1 MPNTYCTTPSHSL
14 GTVRA
19 SRKGLPKAVVAT
31 TVKLKK
37 GESVFWRK
45 GNILCLKW
53 FDKQQVTLISTI
65 HQAVE
70 LQVKTNF
77 VGQPVIKP
85 HLIHDYNLKMGGVD
99 HSDNFLSHYQTLKS
113 IKWYRK
119 LILHLI
125 NMAILNAYILNRK
138 YGRQKLSHSGYREYI
153 ANYLITTSLGTATC
167 LKKKQPVDID
177 NTQSRLCGQ
186 HFPVKLP
193 PVSGSKRKSP
203 ARKCTVCNFTKQQLA
218 HYNKMDLEL
227 PIKYS
232 SYGCTVCQSLTLCIT
247 PCFKIFHSHL
257 NYRQVVLNY
266 KLDGLLLGDL

>member
-1 MPNTYCTTPSHSL
+1 MYNSFSL
-14 GTVRA
+14 LRYRA
-19 SRKGLPKAVVAT
+19 SRKGLPKAVVAK

-37 GESVFWRK
+37 GESVFRRK

-53 FDKQQVTLISTI
+53 FDKWQVTLISTI

-85 HLIHDYNLKMGGVD
+85 HLIHDYNLKMGRVD
-99 HSDNFLSHYQTLKS
+99 HSDNFLSH
-113 IKWYRK
+113 WYRK

-125 NMAILNAYILNRK
+125 NMATLNAYILNRE
-138 YGRQKLSHSGYREYI
+138 YGRQKLSHSGYQEYI

-193 PVSGSKRKSP
+193 PVTGSKRKSP
-203 ARKCTVCNFTKQQLA
+203 ARKCAVCNFTKQQLA
-218 HYNKMDLEL
+218 HYNKKR
-227 PIKYS
+227 I
-232 SYGCTVCQSLTLCIT
+232 
-247 PCFKIFHSHL
+247 
-257 NYRQVVLNY
+257 
-266 KLDGLLLGDL
+266 